1 MIDGWTCA
9 LKPNRSAMCT
19 GQQALEIL
27 FPVTNAKQQS
37 LIALNINFVKM
48 FETPV
53 VNYHQKHV

>member
-1 MIDGWTCA
+1 
-9 LKPNRSAMCT
+9 MCT